1 MAFLTPEQKNAVRLS
16 MRNGHLLQGVRVATG
31 PWRSSLR
38 AAGKRIL
45 LKQTP
50 HISVMPDLGPVPKF
64 TASIAPLY
72 VAKANNLHAARGLD
86 LLFSDVDRQL
96 KGEFRLA
103 GKRYELVTLGPA
115 DDLDEPEDRHA
126 LDRLYWA
133 VRYAQAAAF
142 GHVGAHAGFRTA
154 WTKWLHGPHTAIT
167 FAAYTTAERIA
178 SLSECL
184 FWFSHTPE
192 QDSTEIIAIK
202 EQAWSDAH
210 RLANN
215 IEHGL
220 GFHNHILNDARGL
233 FRASRMLPDVP
244 EAAAWQRLAFE
255 LWDRY
260 FPKLV
265 LEDGTFAEQSSH
277 YHMLLCRTALEYFL
291 AAKLCHRS
299 LPKDW
304 ELQIFKMFKL
314 GNDLLRP
321 DGSLPRFGDNSPDH
335 SIEDL
340 WGLMSAAY
348 HHNLLREPP
357 RHRSTTPLTLLYCGD
372 QPHLPEHAAAP
383 KLISCYPHG
392 GFMFLRSPDRSAE
405 VAVHMDPSSIS
416 RGHGDSGR
424 GSFELW
430 WMGQVIVREPGSIL
444 SSSNT
449 LSAWSKSGKA
459 QNVTCLN
466 GLAPGVTLED
476 RRFLPATYAN
486 DGGAWTVQHETEGTL
501 RWDGFRRLTRDV
513 VLWRTW
519 AFDEAGDLL
528 LEEKIDGKGEVQ
540 FESRLFLGDG
550 KWTLHGYGFE
560 GEVQLRWSTPEG
572 GSLAC
577 DLNLP
582 HSVTPNLTTAWYF
595 PEFGEKKLAT
605 LLMLTGNVTLPIRW
619 TSRWQFSVAP
629 SESTQQEAQECAE

>member
-1 MAFLTPEQKNAVRLS
+1 MSFLTPEQQNAVRLS
-16 MRNGHLLQGVRVATG
+16 MRKGDLLQGLRVATG
-31 PWRSSLR
+31 PWRSSVR

-45 LKQTP
+45 HKQAP
-50 HISVMPDLGPVPKF
+50 HMFLAPDLGPVPKF
-64 TASIAPLY
+64 SAGIAPLY
-72 VAKANNLHAARGLD
+72 VAKANNFQATRGLD

-103 GKRYELVTLGPA
+103 GNKYEYVTFGPA
-115 DDLDEPEDRHA
+115 DTLHEPEDRHS

-133 VRYAQAAAF
+133 ARYACAAAF
-142 GHVGAHAGFRTA
+142 GHATAHAGFRAA
-154 WTKWLHGPHTAIT
+154 WTQWRNNPHTAIT

-184 FWFSHTPE
+184 FWFGHMAE
-192 QDSTEIIAIK
+192 QDSAEIIAIK
-202 EQAWSDAH
+202 EQMWNDASH
-210 RLANN
+210 LAKNV
-215 IEHGL
+215 EHSL

-244 EAAAWQRLAFE
+244 EAAAWERLAFE
-255 LWDRY
+255 LWDLY

-277 YHMLLCRTALEYFL
+277 YHLLLCRTALEYFL
-291 AAKLCHRS
+291 AAQLCRRALS
-299 LPKDW
+299 KNW
-304 ELQIFKMFKL
+304 EARLCRMFQL
-314 GNDLLRP
+314 ANELLRP

-348 HHNLLREPP
+348 RYGLLREPP
-357 RHRSTTPLTLLYCGD
+357 RHRSVTPLTLLYCGD
-372 QPHLPEHAAAP
+372 QPQMCEHAKAP
-383 KLISCYPHG
+383 KLVSCYPHG

-405 VAVHMDPSSIS
+405 VTAHMDPYSIS

-444 SSSNT
+444 SSSNS
-449 LSAWSKSGKA
+449 LSGWSKSGKA

-466 GLAPGVTLED
+466 GLAPGLTLED
-476 RRFLPATYAN
+476 RKFLPKTYAN
-486 DGGAWTVQHETEGTL
+486 DGGAWTVQRETTSTL
-501 RWDGFRRLTRDV
+501 RWDGFRRLTRNI

-519 AFDEAGDLL
+519 AFDDAGDLL
-528 LEEKIDGKGEVQ
+528 FEEKIDGSGDVH
-540 FESRLFLGDG
+540 FETRLFLGEG
-550 KWTLHGYGFE
+550 KWKLHRTHSDR
-560 GEVQLRWSTPEG
+560 EVQLRWSTPEG

-577 DLNLP
+577 DLHFP
-582 HSVTPNLTTAWYF
+582 QSVTSTLTTGWYF
-595 PEFGEKKLAT
+595 PEFGEKKTAA
-605 LLMLTGNVTLPIRW
+605 LLVLSGHVTLPIRW

-629 SESTQQEAQECAE
+629 SANAQQEAEQCAE

>member
-1 MAFLTPEQKNAVRLS
+1 MAFLTLEQRNAVRLS
-16 MRNGHLLQGVRVATG
+16 MRNGNLLQGVRVATG
-31 PWRSSLR
+31 PWRLSLR
-38 AAGKRIL
+38 RAGKALFRRKIPYSSP
-45 LKQTP
+45 KR
-50 HISVMPDLGPVPKF
+50 DLGTVPEF
-64 TASIAPLY
+64 PSTFPPLY
-72 VAKANNLHAARGLD
+72 VAKASDLHGARGLD

-96 KGEFRLA
+96 RGEFRLA
-103 GKRYELVTLGPA
+103 GNRYASVTFGPS
-115 DDLDEPEDRHA
+115 DQFDEIEDRYA
-126 LDRLYWA
+126 LERLYWA
-133 VRYAQAAAF
+133 ARYARAAAF
-142 GHVGAHAGFRTA
+142 GHANAYAGFRNS
-154 WTKWLHGPHTAIT
+154 WTLWFNSPHTAVT

-184 FWFSHTPE
+184 FWLGHSVE
-192 QDSTEIIAIK
+192 QNAPEIISIK
-202 EQAWSDAH
+202 EQLWNDAH
-210 RLANN
+210 RLRTNL
-215 IEHGL
+215 EYGL
-220 GFHNHILNDARGL
+220 GVHNHILNDARGL
-233 FRASRMLPDVP
+233 FRASRVLADLP
-244 EAAAWQRLAFE
+244 EAAGWQELAFE
-255 LWDRY
+255 LWDEY

-265 LEDGTFAEQSSH
+265 REDGTFAEQSSH
-277 YHMLLCRTALEYFL
+277 YHLLLCRTALEYFL
-291 AAKLCHRS
+291 ATRLCHRS
-299 LPKDW
+299 VPVGW
-304 ELQIFKMFKL
+304 ELKLYRMFQL
-314 GNDLLRP
+314 SNDLLRP

-335 SIEDL
+335 PVEDL

-348 HHNLLREPP
+348 HYGLLHEPP
-357 RHRSTTPLTLLYCGD
+357 RHRLTTPLTLLYCGEA
-372 QPHLPEHAAAP
+372 PRLPGGASLSKSA
-383 KLISCYPHG
+383 SYYPDG
-392 GFMFLRSPDRSAE
+392 GFMFLKSPDRSAE
-405 VAVHMDPSSIS
+405 VVVHMDPSSIS

-444 SSSNT
+444 SSSND

-476 RRFLPATYAN
+476 RRFLPASYAN
-486 DGGAWTVQHETEGTL
+486 DGGAWTVQRETEGTL

-550 KWTLHGYGFE
+550 KWKLHGYGFE

-582 HSVTPNLTTAWYF
+582 HSVTPTLGKAWYF
-595 PEFGEKKLAT
+595 PEFGEKKLAN
-605 LLMLTGNVTLPIRW
+605 LLVLTGNVTLPIRW